1 MDMPRPQG
9 KVCSSCGKLSDSYV
23 LFKCPKCGDSE
34 VIRCDEC
41 RLNHTKYRC
50 KKCEFEGP

>member
-1 MDMPRPQG
+1 MPRPQG